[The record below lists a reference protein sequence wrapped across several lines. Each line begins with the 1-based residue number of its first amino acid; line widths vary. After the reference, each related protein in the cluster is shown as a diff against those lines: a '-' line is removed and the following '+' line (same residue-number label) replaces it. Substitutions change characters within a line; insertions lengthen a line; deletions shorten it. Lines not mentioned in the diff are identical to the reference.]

1 MSQRPSRGL
10 YNGPEFEDEVEFE
23 DDKLPTMVGGGVGA
37 AVPRSRRFVKANPI

>member
-10 YNGPEFEDEVEFE
+10 YNGPEFEDEFE

-37 AVPRSRRFVKANPI
+37 AVPRSRRFAKTNPI